1 MQGMAKSNPTEKKID
16 TKIKAALKHASVTEE
31 EM

>member
-1 MQGMAKSNPTEKKID
+1 MQGMAKSNPTEKQID
-16 TKIKAALKHASVTEE
+16 AKIKAALKHASVTKE